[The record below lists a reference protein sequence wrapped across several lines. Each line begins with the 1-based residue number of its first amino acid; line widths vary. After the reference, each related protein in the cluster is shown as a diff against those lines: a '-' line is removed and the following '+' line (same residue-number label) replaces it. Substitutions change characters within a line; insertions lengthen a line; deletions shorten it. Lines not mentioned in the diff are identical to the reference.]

1 MSFLKK
7 RAVCAVLAAAMA
19 LSFTACGGSE
29 GGEEAEAEY
38 TYAEQGGSISLPEG
52 LAAPEENGSTNT
64 LLEAGQLSGRFTAV
78 NYTATGYFTH
88 SGSVTVTV
96 SGESSQEGTQWT
108 DAFISLWKQGD
119 KAYVSVKDHGETIPP
134 SELNL
139 IFDRFHKTDRSRS
152 LDREGVGLGLYI
164 VKTILGNHNEDISV
178 TSADGVTEFVFT
190 LTLCKQPQ
198 KQPGK

>member
-1 MSFLKK
+1 MSDLVRGDGDAITQVVYNLLDNAIKF
-7 RAVCAVLAAAMA
+7 A
-19 LSFTACGGSE
+19 TE
-29 GGEEAEAEY
+29 
-38 TYAEQGGSISLPEG
+38 
-52 LAAPEENGSTNT
+52 GST
-64 LLEAGQLSGRFTAV
+64 LGL
-78 NYTATGYFTH
+78 
-88 SGSVTVTV
+88 
-96 SGESSQEGTQWT
+96 
-108 DAFISLWKQGD
+108 SLWKQGD

-152 LDREGVGLGLYI
+152 LDRDGVGLGLYI

>member
-64 LLEAGQLSGRFTAV
+64 LLEAGQLSGCFTAV
-78 NYTATGYFTH
+78 NYTATSYFTH

-108 DAFISLWKQGD
+108 DAFISLWKQGENSTQ
-119 KAYVSVKDHGETIPP
+119 YIESVH
-134 SELNL
+134 
-139 IFDRFHKTDRSRS
+139 
-152 LDREGVGLGLYI
+152 
-164 VKTILGNHNEDISV
+164 
-178 TSADGVTEFVFT
+178 FT
-190 LTLCKQPQ
+190 LDGSPYTCTFNGLDTAAQYRVTFTYNDVPRYKMTGEYAITGVVAEQAEEDAS
-198 KQPGK
+198 GEEA